1 MLEFLKI
8 CWLLDYDRCN
18 LCHEVCNV
26 WRCQNITDKN
36 TSRGRVK
43 RIYMVIKFYTILK
56 MEKYWPKVFS
66 EKLICLIVFGK
77 CLTLLQ
83 VYMSYSLEPVNMI
96 RNHSHYFVISCGK
109 VDLKSRRLSWI
120 IHVDPMESLEVLK
133 TERFLVLMAEE

>member
-1 MLEFLKI
+1 MI
-8 CWLLDYDRCN
+8 DYDRCN

-96 RNHSHYFVISCGK
+96 RNHSYYFVISCGE